1 MDDHCDFDTVVIGAG
16 FAGLYAL
23 RKFRDDLNMSVRVFE
38 AGDGVGGT
46 WYWNRYPGA
55 RCDSESYYYC
65 YSFSRE
71 LAHEWKWSGRY
82 PEQPEIERYLNHVA
96 DRFDL
101 RRDIKLSTRV
111 TAATFDDAANRWEI
125 RTDRDDTVT
134 ARFLVTAV
142 GCLSA
147 PIAPD
152 IPGLDG
158 FEGDVYYTATW
169 PRDGVDFTG
178 KRVALVGTGSSGIQA
193 TPPIAA
199 QADHLTVFQRT
210 PNFSL
215 PARHGVFLA
224 EDQARIKSNYDEI
237 FAATRTSFAGFPFS
251 PIDRTT
257 MSVSAEEREAILDGL
272 WAEGGFKFLWGG
284 FSDLLHDPEANEI
297 ASEYI
302 RNKIRETVTDPDT
315 AELLCPKGYPYGAK
329 RPPIDTEYYETF
341 NRDNV
346 SLVDIRETPIEAITA
361 TGLRTTVAEYEFDA
375 IVFATGFD
383 AMTGSLLR
391 MDVRGT
397 GGLRLADA
405 WANGPRTLLGLQI
418 AGFPNLFTITG
429 PGSPSVLMNMPVA
442 IEYHVD
448 WIADCIDY
456 MREHG
461 WSRIEAT
468 EAAQDD
474 WVEHVAEVG
483 QHSLFGQAK
492 LLVRGREHPRK
503 APGGDA
509 LRGRTAELPR
519 AVHHGEGFGV
529 RRLRVRRGRTR
540 LGGACALSGYGWG
553 RGADQISFRPPL
565 PLVLPHVAVGR
576 PARGARRDQHRLGL
590 LLPRCGQPPRRC

>member
-1 MDDHCDFDTVVIGAG
+1 VSSAERDEFDAVVIGAG

-23 RKFRDDLNMSVRVFE
+23 HKLRDDLEMRVRVFE

-71 LAHEWKWSGRY
+71 LAEEWKWSGRY

-101 RRDIKLSTRV
+101 RRDIQLSTRV
-111 TAATFDDAANRWEI
+111 TAARFDDAENRWEV
-125 RTDRDDTVT
+125 RTGDDHLVT

-142 GCLSA
+142 GCLST

-158 FEGDVYYTATW
+158 FGGDVYFTATW
-169 PRDGVDFTG
+169 PREGVDFTG
-178 KRVALVGTGSSGIQA
+178 KRVGLIGTGSSGIQA

-199 QADHLTVFQRT
+199 QAGHLTVFQRT

-215 PARHGVFLA
+215 PARHGGFLP
-224 EDQARIKSNYDEI
+224 EDQARIKQNYDEI
-237 FAATRTSFAGFPFS
+237 FAATRTSFSGFPFS

-257 MSVSAEEREAILDGL
+257 TSVSAEERTAILEGL
-272 WAEGGFKFLWGG
+272 WAEGGFKFLWAG
-284 FSDLLHDPEANEI
+284 FSDLLSDPEANEI
-297 ASEYI
+297 ASEFI
-302 RNKIRETVTDPDT
+302 RDKIRETVKDQHT
-315 AELLCPKGYPYGAK
+315 AELLCPRGYPYGAK
-329 RPPIDTEYYETF
+329 RPPIDTDYYETF

-346 SLVDIRETPIEAITA
+346 SLVDISERPIESITD
-361 TGLRTTVAEYEFDA
+361 TGLRTAVADYELDA

-383 AMTGSLLR
+383 AMTGSL
-391 MDVRGT
+391 VRIDIRGR
-397 GGLRLADA
+397 GGVPLADA
-405 WANGPRTLLGLQI
+405 WADGPRTMLGIQV

-456 MREHG
+456 MRAHG
-461 WSRIEAT
+461 WTSVEAT
-468 EAAQDD
+468 PEAQDE

-483 QHSLFGQAK
+483 GASLFGRANSWYVGANVPGK
-492 LLVRGREHPRK
+492 PRVVMPY
-503 APGGDA
+503 AGGQPGYRQRCDA
-509 LRGRTAELPR
+509 ISQSGY
-519 AVHHGEGFGV
+519 EGFEFGSV
-529 RRLRVRRGRTR
+529 ARDRVS
-540 LGGACALSGYGWG
+540 SG
-553 RGADQISFRPPL
+553 Q
-565 PLVLPHVAVGR
+565 
-576 PARGARRDQHRLGL
+576 
-590 LLPRCGQPPRRC
+590 